1 MSVLRGL
8 MIWTGGVALL
18 AATALDTLVV
28 IGRQAGFA
36 LHGAIELIQA
46 AVLVA
51 GSLALIAATAADNH
65 ARVRLVVNRLGAS
78 RQWFERGSEL
88 LTALF
93 IAALLVGSGW
103 LALDLWNSHEVSE
116 VAGVP
121 WRLLRLFANLALAI
135 VLVLALRAFVRGTKP

>member
-1 MSVLRGL
+1 MSVLRSL
-8 MIWTGGVALL
+8 MIWTGGAALL

-51 GSLALIAATAADNH
+51 GSLALIAATAANNH
-65 ARVRLVVNRLGAS
+65 ARVRLVINRLSAS
-78 RQWFERGSEL
+78 REWLERGSEL

-93 IAALLVGSGW
+93 FAALLAGSGW

-116 VAGVP
+116 IAGVP
-121 WRLLRLFANLALAI
+121 WRLLRLFANLAMAA
-135 VLVLALRAFVRGTKP
+135 VLVLALRALFKRARQ